1 MEKNDFPL
9 LLIVT
14 RSRGLLEL
22 NSIIEG
28 KSTPSEVLLN
38 LIQSHDSFE
47 QQRLHDMDEEL
58 MREKRENLKREQEDE
73 YEQSRRADL
82 AKQQAREQE
91 ERESKLRIEQ
101 RSVRMNKLPVFVHL
115 NVLFSI
121 ATTTRI
127 KSSSSRRTGRIRKE
141 YYSLK
146 NSSTER

>member
-38 LIQSHDSFE
+38 FIQSHDSFE

-101 RSVRMNKLPVFVHL
+101 RSVRMNKLTVFVHL